1 MLKQEISTYEAHKKE
16 LISKALGKYVLIKGD
31 KIIGIY
37 DTNNDAIAEAYKEY
51 GNVPFLVKEIVEI
64 DNPVE
69 IVSNLIAI

>member
-1 MLKQEISTYEAHKKE
+1 MLKKELSTYDANKKD
-16 LISKALGKYVLIKGD
+16 LISKALGKYVLIKDD

-37 DTNNDAIAEAYKEY
+37 ETSNDAIAEAYKMF

-69 IVSNLIAI
+69 IVSNLLAI